1 MSLRVQNPLRHAVI
15 NGLSEIRN
23 AAYPLDLTLR
33 GQMTL
38 LDGMDELEARHGRY
52 VTQAS
57 CDSLQAELDHM
68 DEIFAARDLEDIDSL
83 ASYR

>member
-15 NGLSEIRN
+15 NGLSEIRDSR
-23 AAYPLDLTLR
+23 YPLDLTMR
-33 GQMTL
+33 GQLSL
-38 LDGMDELEARHGRY
+38 LDGMDELETRHGRY

-68 DEIFAARDLEDIDSL
+68 DEIFAARDTEDMDTL